1 MNYTKS
7 NSYTEH
13 AGTGQRMHDAAK
25 AIPTQVSDS
34 DLNMI
39 IWSLMEVIKD
49 AGLQGV
55 DFSADNPDSYKQLL
69 KAIQR
74 QRNHGHSEFVKK
86 SGDTMTGP
94 LVLHPLDASDDS
106 NNAASTSFVRRLFQS
121 FAPLLR
127 PIFVKQD
134 TNLEGGEI
142 RLQAADNQA
151 FGDLSIDY
159 HGNYL
164 RFFASHKSG
173 NQNVVAAI
181 DLSRIGASQTID
193 LMPQAGSILVTAA
206 GGPPIGYL
214 HANGAAVSRNVY
226 PHLFAAI
233 GTRFGAGDGS
243 TTFNL
248 PDLRGEFIR
257 GWDNG
262 RGADPGRAMGSWQG
276 GQNQWHQHPGT
287 TSTSGEHSHAVSIPS
302 KPNSSGAGP
311 IAMVDGSWN
320 ITGYQT
326 YNTVAA
332 GNHTHTFTTSGEGGS
347 EARPRNVALLMCI
360 KY

>member
-69 KAIQR
+69 KAIQ
-74 QRNHGHSEFVKK
+74 
-86 SGDTMTGP
+86 
-94 LVLHPLDASDDS
+94 
-106 NNAASTSFVRRLFQS
+106 S

-173 NQNVVAAI
+173 NQNVVAVI
-181 DLSRIGASQTID
+181 DLSRIGANHTID

-206 GGPPIGYL
+206 GWPPIGYL
-214 HANGAAVSRNVY
+214 HANGAAVSRNSY
-226 PHLFAAI
+226 HYLFAAI
-233 GTRFGAGDGS
+233 GTTFGAGDGS

-262 RGADPGRAMGSWQG
+262 RGADPGRAIGSWQG
-276 GQNQWHQHPGT
+276 GQNQWHQHHGT

-302 KPNSSGAGP
+302 KPNGSGAGP
-311 IAMVDGSWN
+311 IAMVDGTSN

-332 GNHTHTFTTSGEGGS
+332 GDHTHTFTTSGEGGS